1 MSYSSPLQQPP
12 IRVRDFEF
20 RCIHCI
26 WREPS
31 RYLGSMID
39 SSNVYSE
46 NHERVLDFLVDRL
59 PSTDDVSKIVLSIK
73 RILLNINCNDYCK
86 RKQDKC
92 NLVSQC
98 YDRQEPS
105 GRGFSACFYPIPE
118 HPQFCYG
125 QQQVG
130 NELVSLATS
139 LTIVAHEI
147 THALTDYTFQLEYE
161 KDPESASLCESYS
174 DIFAVF
180 VANAARQDIDDWNWM
195 IGEEH
200 FDGTRYLNIE
210 PTPDSRRI
218 GKQSGNQYYLMVIH
232 NYAAYKIITAR
243 DKNGE
248 YLFKNRTEILPFL
261 FYQAWREF
269 SNQRKTERGNLK
281 GRFEHSRYNLINA
294 SRSIFVGDDFLA
306 IVNAIEQA
314 FDSVNIYEIIYF

>member
-12 IRVRDFEF
+12 ILIRDFEF

-26 WREPS
+26 WRDPS

-39 SSNVYSE
+39 SSNVYSK

-59 PSTDDVSKIVLSIK
+59 PSTDDVSRIILRIRKISLNTSCIDHCDRDWYRCNSI
-73 RILLNINCNDYCK
+73 R
-86 RKQDKC
+86 
-92 NLVSQC
+92 QC
-98 YDRQEPS
+98 DNQQEPS
-105 GRGFSACFYPIPE
+105 DQGFACFYPIPQ
-118 HPQFCYG
+118 HHQFFYG
-125 QQQVG
+125 QQKVG
-130 NELVSLATS
+130 NKLVSLATS

-147 THALTDYTFQLEYE
+147 THALTDYTFSLDY
-161 KDPESASLCESYS
+161 KDPESASICESYS
-174 DIFAVF
+174 DIFAVL
-180 VANAARQDIDDWNWM
+180 VANEAEQDIDDWKWM

-218 GKQSGNQYYLMVIH
+218 GNQIGNQYYLMVIH
-232 NYAAYKIITAR
+232 NYAAYKIITAC

-248 YLFKNRTEILPFL
+248 YLFENRTEILPFL

-281 GRFEHSRYNLINA
+281 GRFEHSRHNLITA
-294 SRSIFVGDDFLA
+294 SQSIFVGDDFLA

-314 FDSVNIYEIIYF
+314 FDSVNIYETIYC